1 MALGA
6 NPGDENRPNIHCPLP
21 TAHCRLPTIFTIMN
35 ISNTTRREETVMTH
49 RLSDRPRNR
58 AWVLWVAFLL
68 VLPAWCFAASL
79 PQGFVYVD
87 ELIPTALFELRY
99 CTENNFMGQRVDG
112 YLAPRCIL
120 TRQAAE
126 ALRKVQDTLAPFGLG
141 IKIFDAYRPQRAVN
155 HFVRWGRDLK
165 DIRMKAAY
173 YPNVD
178 KDQVFEQGYIATRS
192 GHSRGSTVDLTI
204 VSLAAPHEELDMGS
218 GFDFFGPESWPE
230 NRSFPPA
237 QRAHRMLLQTVMKQN
252 GFKPYDKEWWHFT
265 LADEPF
271 PDTYFDFPVE

>member
-1 MALGA
+1 MVAIFESIMRGGAKTLEVSPVIEKKGKNFMDRRNTASKEKKMMA
-6 NPGDENRPNIHCPLP
+6 DH
-21 TAHCRLPTIFTIMN
+21 
-35 ISNTTRREETVMTH
+35 
-49 RLSDRPRNR
+49 LSDHPGKR
-58 AWVLWVAFLL
+58 AWTVLMAFLL

-87 ELIPTALFELRY
+87 ELIPNAQIELRY
-99 CTENNFMGQRVDG
+99 FTENNFMGQKVDG
-112 YLAPRCIL
+112 YLSQRCIL

-126 ALRKVQDTLAPFGLG
+126 ALKKVQDTLAPFGLG

-165 DIRMKAAY
+165 DTRMKAAY
-173 YPNVD
+173 YPDVD
-178 KDQVFEQGYIATRS
+178 KNQVFEQGYIATRS

-204 VSLAAPHEELDMGS
+204 VSLSSSHEEIDMGS

-230 NRSFPPA
+230 NLSFSIE

>member
-1 MALGA
+1 MDRGNRTSKVKHPMA
-6 NPGDENRPNIHCPLP
+6 RC
-21 TAHCRLPTIFTIMN
+21 
-35 ISNTTRREETVMTH
+35 
-49 RLSDRPRNR
+49 LSDHPAKQ
-58 AWVLWVAFLL
+58 AWALWVSLLL
-68 VLPAWCFAASL
+68 VFPALCFAADL

-87 ELIPTALFELRY
+87 ELVPTARCELRY
-99 CTENNFMGQRVDG
+99 CTENNFMGQTVDG

-126 ALRKVQDTLAPFGLG
+126 ALKQVQNTLAPFGLG
-141 IKIFDAYRPQRAVN
+141 IKIFDAYRPQRAVD

-178 KDQVFEQGYIATRS
+178 KSKVFEEGYIATRS
-192 GHSRGSTVDLTI
+192 SHSRGSTVDLTI

-230 NRSFPPA
+230 HPSCSPA
-237 QRAHRMLLQTVMKQN
+237 QRAHRLLLQTVMKQH

-265 LADEPF
+265 LANEPF